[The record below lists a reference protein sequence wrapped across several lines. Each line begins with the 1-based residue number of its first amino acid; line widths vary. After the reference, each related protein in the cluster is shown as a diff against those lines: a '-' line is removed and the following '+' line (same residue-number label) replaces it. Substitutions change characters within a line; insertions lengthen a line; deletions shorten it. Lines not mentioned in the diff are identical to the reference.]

1 MATLKEIKKRVGSA
15 KTVYKITR
23 AMKLV
28 SASKARAAQIAN
40 GISKPYSDRIYSLVR
55 DLWTITDP
63 KTHPLLKP
71 NSSNKHCYLI
81 ITSDKGL
88 CGSLID
94 DMEDFLLKEKVFD
107 TKDSQFIMI
116 GKRGV
121 EMIMKRGAVPSAV
134 FELGLKKPSF
144 EFVSPVIKFITR
156 GYLYSNFG
164 DVTIYYTAFV
174 NSFKQVPEK
183 RTILPALIPSE
194 NLKMTDIAI
203 YEPNAD
209 KVLESL
215 IPRYLEIQLYQLLL
229 ESVASEHSARM
240 MAMDKATN
248 NAQEIIDELTLVYNK
263 VRQEKITR
271 ELLEIT
277 TTISALKS

>member
-15 KTVYKITR
+15 KTVHKITR

-40 GISKPYSDRIYSLVR
+40 GVSKPYSDRIYSLVR

-63 KTHPLLKP
+63 KAHPLLKSN
-71 NSSNKHCYLI
+71 NSGRHCYLI

-94 DMEDFLLKEKVFD
+94 NMEDFLLNEKVFD
-107 TKDSQFIMI
+107 TKNSQFIMI
-116 GKRGV
+116 GKRGA
-121 EMIMKRGAVPSAV
+121 EMIMKRGAAPSAV
-134 FELGLKKPSF
+134 FDLGLRKPTF
-144 EFVSPVIKFITR
+144 EFASPIIKLITR
-156 GYLYSNFG
+156 GYLNNDFG
-164 DVTIYYTAFV
+164 AVTIFYTSFV

-183 RTILPALIPSE
+183 RIILPALIPS
-194 NLKMTDIAI
+194 KDSKPTDIAI
-203 YEPNAD
+203 YEPDAD

-215 IPRYLEIQLYQLLL
+215 IPRYLQIQLYQLLL
-229 ESVASEHSARM
+229 ESVACEHSARM
-240 MAMDKATN
+240 VAMDKATN

>member
-15 KTVYKITR
+15 RTVHKITR

-28 SASKARAAQIAN
+28 SASKARAAQIAK
-40 GISKPYSDRIYSLVR
+40 GISQPYSDRIYSLVR
-55 DLWTITDP
+55 NLWTITDP
-63 KTHPLLKP
+63 KAHPLLKP
-71 NSSNKHCYLI
+71 NSSNKHGYLI

-94 DMEDFLLKEKVFD
+94 NMEDFLVKEKVFD
-107 TKDSQFIMI
+107 AKDSQFIMI
-116 GKRGV
+116 GRRGA
-121 EMIMKRGAVPSAV
+121 EMVMKRGAIPSAV
-134 FELGLKKPSF
+134 FDLGLRKPSF
-144 EFVSPVIKFITR
+144 EFVSPIIKLITR
-156 GYLYSNFG
+156 GYLSSHFG

-194 NLKMTDIAI
+194 DSKVTDIAI

-229 ESVASEHSARM
+229 ESVACEHSARM

-248 NAQEIIDELTLVYNK
+248 NAQEIIDEMTLVYNK